1 MNPDEVI
8 RRALGSGEENA
19 VPCKALEV
27 LTGLSG
33 REVKRCIEDLR
44 RRGTVICSSNR
55 GYFYP
60 ERLHELQCFIRRE
73 LRRAYSI
80 RRTLESAEALFD
92 KWNELQNR

>member
-8 RRALGSGEENA
+8 RRAIGSGEENA

-33 REVKRCIEDLR
+33 REVKRCIEELR
-44 RRGTVICSSNR
+44 
-55 GYFYP
+55 
-60 ERLHELQCFIRRE
+60 
-73 LRRAYSI
+73 RRAYSI

>member
-8 RRALGSGEENA
+8 RRAIGSGEENA

-33 REVKRCIEDLR
+33 REVKRCIEELR
-44 RRGTVICSSNR
+44 RSDTVICSSNS

-60 ERLHELQCFIRRE
+60 ARRYELTDFIVKER
-73 LRRAYSI
+73 RRANSI
-80 RRTLESAEALFD
+80 RRTLQSSERMLKTWKE
-92 KWNELQNR
+92 N